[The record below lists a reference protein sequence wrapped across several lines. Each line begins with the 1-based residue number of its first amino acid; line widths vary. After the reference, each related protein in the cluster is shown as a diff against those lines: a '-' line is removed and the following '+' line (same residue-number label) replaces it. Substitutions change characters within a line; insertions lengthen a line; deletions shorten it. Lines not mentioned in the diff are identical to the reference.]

1 VVVVVVVMA
10 LKSLAFNVA
19 CKTEVN
25 FVPSLTTTFG
35 EGTVMMIGVGAVVD
49 PLVTVIVGAVVVAP
63 TVTGASVDPL
73 VTVGAVVVAPTVTGA
88 FVVLPPPERLVRVGV
103 GVVLGTMDVVAGSF
117 VVGRKVVVGTTGETG
132 AATMDCDGDTT
143 ATVGIEGGSLVA
155 LDSLVSVA
163 PPLESRNNN
172 TVVTT
177 TAAMTTIP
185 TNNATARSVPVR
197 RRRCRGYGT
206 LEEEE
211 EDDDGRWF
219 GSPYSSLSGM
229 GVPRFA
235 PAVWWVIKCCMGDIS
250 IVTSSIVSAWAA
262 AVDITRG
269 SSSFKGVHD
278 DDAWSSMVVVRV
290 ERTRMGDVG
299 GRTEIRFVGSS
310 YSKTVGSVS
319 FILSSLLLL

>member
-1 VVVVVVVMA
+1 MA
-10 LKSLAFNVA
+10 PV
-19 CKTEVN
+19 
-25 FVPSLTTTFG
+25 
-35 EGTVMMIGVGAVVD
+35 
-49 PLVTVIVGAVVVAP
+49 
-63 TVTGASVDPL
+63 
-73 VTVGAVVVAPTVTGA
+73 
-88 FVVLPPPERLVRVGV
+88 RLVRVGV
-103 GVVLGTMDVVAGSF
+103 GVVVGTMDVAGSF
-117 VVGRKVVVGTTGETG
+117 GVGRKVVVGPT
-132 AATMDCDGDTT
+132 AVADGDTT
-143 ATVGIEGGSLVA
+143 AVGIEGGSLVA
-155 LDSLVSVA
+155 LDSLVFVA

-177 TAAMTTIP
+177 IAARTTIP
-185 TNNATARSVPVR
+185 TNNATARSFPVR

-262 AVDITRG
+262 AVEITRG

-278 DDAWSSMVVVRV
+278 DDDAWSASAMVVVLE

-299 GRTEIRFVGSS
+299 GRAEIRFVGSS